1 MFARNP
7 TNRVEEMEE
16 RRVRECLLVFRMA
29 MLRTNEDGDEIVR
42 LSQELE
48 KRLRT
53 RIRR

>member
-1 MFARNP
+1 
-7 TNRVEEMEE
+7 MEE

-48 KRLRT
+48 KRLQT